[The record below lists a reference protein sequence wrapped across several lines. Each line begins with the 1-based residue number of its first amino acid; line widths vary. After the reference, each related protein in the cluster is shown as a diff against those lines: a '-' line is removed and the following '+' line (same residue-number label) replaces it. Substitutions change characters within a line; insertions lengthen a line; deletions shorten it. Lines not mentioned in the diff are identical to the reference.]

1 MLGDQYLANQV
12 RGRTSLGEEW
22 SWDSGRGD
30 KAAYGEQVVGP
41 WHTATN
47 KWFMHFGFVLLHVG
61 KALFFFFF
69 CFFFSWLEEELV
81 QLGLSKLWAVAG
93 KLSRA
98 WKSFSLSPVC
108 LQDKGCQ
115 GKSVFFFFNSQNFC
129 GEILQNVNV
138 WLSSSCV
145 SWVDCVHSPKS
156 LPRGGERERERE
168 RGQKIIRFCF
178 FYLKGC
184 SVPLIV
190 IIN

>member
-61 KALFFFFF
+61 KALFFFFCF
-69 CFFFSWLEEELV
+69 FFFSWLEEELV

-115 GKSVFFFFNSQNFC
+115 GKSVFFFLIHRISVAKFC
-129 GEILQNVNV
+129 RMLMFDFQ
-138 WLSSSCV
+138 
-145 SWVDCVHSPKS
+145 VHACHESTVYTHRRAY
-156 LPRGGERERERE
+156 RGGRERERERE
-168 RGQKIIRFCF
+168 RSKD
-178 FYLKGC
+178 
-184 SVPLIV
+184 
-190 IIN
+190 N